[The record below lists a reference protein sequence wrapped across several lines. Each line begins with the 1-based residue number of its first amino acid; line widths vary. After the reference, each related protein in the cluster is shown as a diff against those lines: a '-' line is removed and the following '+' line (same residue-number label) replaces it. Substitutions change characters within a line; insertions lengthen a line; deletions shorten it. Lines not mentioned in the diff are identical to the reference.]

1 MRANISRCLLLPA
14 PRCTIGTLIGCDTQ
28 TMKQFRPWLALLV
41 AVLWIDGAQAA
52 APATS
57 AGPVETGTFH
67 LHKFEQEIGVEQY
80 QIVKEGAAYRLTSGF
95 KFVDRGTAVPLQT
108 DLLYAPDLSGL
119 RLSLKGK
126 IARDAEIDDTVDA
139 TGARISIRQGEQH
152 SQERKPGKYFL
163 LGSYAPTALQMLLMR
178 YWRSHHQPRELPAFP
193 LGKVRIEPR
202 GRDTVVLD
210 GKSIQLDR
218 YLVHGIVWGREALWL
233 DARHRLVAL
242 VGIDAEF
249 DHFESVRDGY
259 ESLLPALVASA
270 GKDGMAALAELG
282 RGLPGTRAQKLALVG
297 ATLIDGTGAAP
308 MTDATIVIEGHR
320 ISAVGPSSQI
330 AIPADATRI
339 DVRGKTILP
348 GLWDMHAHFEQVEW
362 GPVYLAAGVTSVRDC
377 GNEFDFITAVRDAIR
392 DGNGLGPRIL
402 MAGLV
407 DGTGPL
413 SLGIQRVDSPEQ
425 ARDWVARYHAAGF
438 TQMKIYSSMT
448 RDNVA
453 AVAREAHTLGMSV
466 TGHIPEGM
474 TLREGID
481 AGMDQVNH
489 ISYVL
494 EAMLPEGAMPP
505 LSERLERARVRASVA
520 VNSERAQDTVRFL
533 EEHNIVIDPTVA
545 LFELQSASPAKP
557 YASFEPG
564 VARVAPELG
573 VVFAAPAQPPSDPMP
588 ALRGA
593 IVEKELEIIG
603 LLHKAGVTIVAGTDQ
618 AVPGFSLYREL
629 ELYVRAGF
637 TPMEAIQAAT
647 LVPARVLHLDQDMGT
662 VQVGKIADLIVLG
675 RNPIESISNIRSVER
690 VIAGGTLYETAPL
703 WRAVGFKN

>member
-1 MRANISRCLLLPA
+1 MGNGFERIAGLDREI
-14 PRCTIGTLIGCDTQ
+14 Q
-28 TMKQFRPWLALLV
+28 TMNQLRPWLALLV
-41 AVLWIDGAQAA
+41 AVPWIDGARAA
-52 APATS
+52 APGTS
-57 AGPVETGTFH
+57 PDLVETGKFH

-80 QIVKEGAAYRLTSGF
+80 RIVKEDAAYRLTSRF
-95 KFVDRGTAVPLQT
+95 KFVDRGTAVPLKA
-108 DLLYAPDLSGL
+108 DLLYEPDLSGL

-126 IARDAEIDDTVDA
+126 IARDTEIDDTVIA
-139 TGARISIRQGEQH
+139 SGARIAIRQGEGR
-152 SQERKPGKYFL
+152 SQERKPSEYFL

-178 YWRSHHQPRELPAFP
+178 YWRLHHQPPELPTFP
-193 LGKVRIEPR
+193 LGRVRIEHR
-202 GRDTVVLD
+202 GQETVVLN

-218 YLVHGIVWGREALWL
+218 YLVYGIVWGREALWL

-259 ESLLPALVASA
+259 ESLLPTLVASA
-270 GKDGMAALAELG
+270 GKDGMAALAALG
-282 RGLPGTRAQKLALVG
+282 RGLPGTRAPKLALVG
-297 ATLIDGTGAAP
+297 ATLVDGTGAPP
-308 MTDATIVIEGHR
+308 MTDTTIILEGDR
-320 ISAVGPSSQI
+320 IRAVGLSSQI
-330 AIPADATRI
+330 AIPEDATQI
-339 DVRGKTILP
+339 DVHGKTILP

-402 MAGLV
+402 MAGVV
-407 DGTGPL
+407 DGSGPL
-413 SLGIQRVDSPEQ
+413 ALGIQRVNSPEQ

-438 TQMKIYSSMT
+438 AQMKIYSSMT

-453 AVAREAHTLGMSV
+453 AVAREAHTVGMSV

-494 EAMLPEGAMPP
+494 EAMVPEGAMPP
-505 LSERLERARVRASVA
+505 LSQRLERARVRASVE
-520 VNSERAQDTVRFL
+520 VKSERAQDTVRFL
-533 EEHNIVIDPTVA
+533 KEHNIVIDPTVA
-545 LFELQSASPAKP
+545 LFELQSVSAAKP
-557 YASFEPG
+557 YTSFEPG
-564 VARVAPELG
+564 VARVARELG
-573 VVFAAPAQPPSDPMP
+573 VVFAAPAQPPTDPMP
-588 ALRGA
+588 ALRDV
-593 IVEKELEIIG
+593 IFKKELEIIG
-603 LLHKAGVTIVAGTDQ
+603 SLHEAGVTIVAGTDQ

-629 ELYVRAGF
+629 ELYVQAGF

-647 LVPARVLHLDQDMGT
+647 VVPARVMRLDQDLGT

-690 VIAGGTLYETAPL
+690 VVAGGALYETGPL
-703 WRAVGFKN
+703 WQAVGFKD